1 MKIIIGDEFTIDGY
15 VYKLIHSNVFT
26 LYIEDDN
33 FVWQKTDA
41 IPTNFNNQSYSDVE
55 RELSEYFHRNIEI
68 KNNNFN
74 IYKQLSE
81 EEIIEIQDEFL
92 KMMDGVKYGSRLYD
106 NLINIWDLIF
116 NKESN

>member
-15 VYKLIHSNVFT
+15 VYKLIHNNVFA
-26 LYIEDDN
+26 LYIEDEN

-55 RELSEYFHRNIEI
+55 QELSEYFHRHIEI
-68 KNNNFN
+68 KNNFN

-81 EEIIEIQDEFL
+81 EEIIKIQDEFL
-92 KMMDGVKYGSRLYD
+92 RTMDGVKYGSKLYN
-106 NLINIWDLIF
+106 NLIDVWDLIF
-116 NKESN
+116 SKGSN